1 MKEFKGAWHK
11 VADGDFPELEELVLI
26 ACRIED
32 GDLETT
38 IGYLRE
44 YNVYKT
50 WQIRDEIIG
59 TRKGWTTIDHEI
71 FRLNEVVAWTEL
83 PEYEE

>member
-1 MKEFKGAWHK
+1 MKEFKGVWHK
-11 VADGDFPELEELVLI
+11 VADEDLPEPEEVVLI
-26 ACRIED
+26 AFKD
-32 GDLETT
+32 GGLETT

-50 WQIRDEIIG
+50 WQIRDEVIG
-59 TRKGWTTIDHEI
+59 TRRGYVTIDHEI

-83 PEYEE
+83 SEYEE

>member
-1 MKEFKGAWHK
+1 MKEFKGVWHK
-11 VADGDFPELEELVLI
+11 VADGDLPELEEVVLI
-26 ACRIED
+26 AFKD
-32 GDLETT
+32 GGLETT

-59 TRKGWTTIDHEI
+59 TRKGWVTIDYEI

>member
-1 MKEFKGAWHK
+1 MKEFKGVWHK
-11 VADGDFPELEELVLI
+11 VADEDLPELEEVVLI
-26 ACRIED
+26 ALKD
-32 GDLETT
+32 GGLETT

-59 TRKGWTTIDHEI
+59 TRKGWVTIDYET
-71 FRLNEVVAWTEL
+71 FRFNEVVAWTEL
-83 PEYEE
+83 PEYKE

>member
-50 WQIRDEIIG
+50 W
-59 TRKGWTTIDHEI
+59 
-71 FRLNEVVAWTEL
+71 
-83 PEYEE
+83 

>member
-1 MKEFKGAWHK
+1 MKEFKGVWHK
-11 VADGDFPELEELVLI
+11 VVDGDLPELEEVVLI
-26 ACRIED
+26 AFKDR
-32 GDLETT
+32 GLETT

-59 TRKGWTTIDHEI
+59 TRKGWVTIDEI
-71 FRLNEVVAWTEL
+71 FRFNEVVAWTEL

>member
-1 MKEFKGAWHK
+1 MKEFKGVWHK
-11 VADGDFPELEELVLI
+11 VADGDLPELEEVVLI
-26 ACRIED
+26 AFKD
-32 GDLETT
+32 GGLETT

-59 TRKGWTTIDHEI
+59 TRKGWVTIDHEI
-71 FRLNEVVAWTEL
+71 FGFNEVVAWTEL

>member
-1 MKEFKGAWHK
+1 MKEFKGVWHK
-11 VADGDFPELEELVLI
+11 VADGDLPELEELVLI
-26 ACRIED
+26 AVKD
-32 GDLETT
+32 GYLGETT

-59 TRKGWTTIDHEI
+59 TRKGWVTIDHEI
-71 FRLNEVVAWTEL
+71 FGFNEVVAWTEL

>member
-1 MKEFKGAWHK
+1 MKEFKSVWHK
-11 VADGDFPELEELVLI
+11 VADGDLPELEEVVLI
-26 ACRIED
+26 AFKD
-32 GDLETT
+32 GGLETT

-59 TRKGWTTIDHEI
+59 TRKGWVTIDNEI
-71 FRLNEVVAWTEL
+71 FRLNEVIAWMEI
-83 PEYEE
+83 PEYEEE

>member
-1 MKEFKGAWHK
+1 MEEFKGVWHK
-11 VADGDFPELEELVLI
+11 VADGDLPELEEVVLI
-26 ACRIED
+26 AVKE
-32 GDLETT
+32 GYLEETT

-59 TRKGWTTIDHEI
+59 TRKGWVTIDHEI
-71 FRLNEVVAWTEL
+71 FGFNEVVAWTEL

>member
-1 MKEFKGAWHK
+1 MKKFKGVWHK
-11 VADGDFPELEELVLI
+11 VADGDLPELEEIVLI
-26 ACRIED
+26 AFKDR
-32 GDLETT
+32 GLETT

-59 TRKGWTTIDHEI
+59 TRKGWATIDHEI
-71 FRLNEVVAWTEL
+71 FRFDEIVAWTEL
-83 PEYEE
+83 PEYKE

>member
-44 YNVYKT
+44 YNVYK
-50 WQIRDEIIG
+50 QIY
-59 TRKGWTTIDHEI
+59 RKHIHNYYFHLLCVKKNHNTNPLHYNFLLIPYQT
-71 FRLNEVVAWTEL
+71 A
-83 PEYEE
+83 

>member
-1 MKEFKGAWHK
+1 MKEFKGVWHK
-11 VADGDFPELEELVLI
+11 VADGDLPELEELVLI
-26 ACRIED
+26 AFKD

-50 WQIRDEIIG
+50 WRIRGEIIG
-59 TRKGWTTIDHEI
+59 TRKGWATTDYET
-71 FRLNEVVAWTEL
+71 FGFDKVVAWMEI
-83 PEYEE
+83 PKYEE